1 MRVLIITSEWS
12 THEHPAYDPFVVQ
25 QVEYL
30 RRAGVEV
37 EIFAFRGEKNPI
49 NYLRAWLKL
58 RSLHDIERFN
68 LIHAH
73 FGQNGLLALRA
84 RLPLVVTFHGSELH
98 GIVGSNG
105 RYTMRGAILRLLSRY
120 VARQATEIIMVSEHL
135 TNYLPS
141 RLPFQVI
148 PCGVDFELFRPMP
161 QLEARKQLG
170 LPSGKL
176 LVLFA
181 AYSCRPVKRRYLAQ
195 EAVTLLKKE
204 FDVDLV
210 EIFDVP
216 HKVVPLYMNA
226 CDALVI
232 TSKHKGSPTAVKE
245 ALACNLPIVSVKIG
259 DVPQRI
265 QEVDGCVVCD
275 DDAPTTIAQGLAQVL
290 RSRQRIC
297 GRNFIANLDERLN
310 VQAIIKVYQTALAKG
325 WNRR

>member
-1 MRVLIITSEWS
+1 MITSEWS
-12 THEHPAYDPFVVQ
+12 AREHPAYDPFVVQ

-37 EIFAFRGEKNPI
+37 EIFAFRGNKNPI
-49 NYLRAWLKL
+49 NYLKAWLKL
-58 RSLHDIERFN
+58 RSLHDMKQFN

-73 FGQNGLLALRA
+73 FGQNGLLAWRA

-105 RYTMRGAILRLLSRY
+105 RYTMRGAVLRLLSKY
-120 VARQATEIIMVSEHL
+120 IARRATEIIVVSEHL
-135 TNYLPS
+135 TKYLPF

-161 QLEARKQLG
+161 QPEARRQLG
-170 LPSGKL
+170 LPAGKR

-181 AYSCRPVKRRYLAQ
+181 AYSCRPVKRHYLAR
-195 EAVTLLKKE
+195 EAVTLLHKE
-204 FDVDLV
+204 FDVELV

-216 HKVVPLYMNA
+216 HKLVPLYMNA
-226 CDALVI
+226 CDALVV
-232 TSKHKGSPTAVKE
+232 TSKHEGSPTVVKE
-245 ALACNLPIVSVKIG
+245 ALACNLPIVSVKVG

-265 QEVDGCVVCD
+265 REVKGCVLCE

-290 RSRQRIC
+290 RNRRRIC
-297 GRNFIANLDERLN
+297 GRNSIAKLDERLN
-310 VQAIIKVYQTALAKG
+310 VQKIIKVYQTALAK
-325 WNRR
+325 R